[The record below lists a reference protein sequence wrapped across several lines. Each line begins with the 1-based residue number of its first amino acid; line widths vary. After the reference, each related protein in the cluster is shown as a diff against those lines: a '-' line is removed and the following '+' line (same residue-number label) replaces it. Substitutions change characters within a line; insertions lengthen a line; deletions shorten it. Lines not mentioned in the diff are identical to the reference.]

1 MFDIL
6 YNFELNMKTII
17 LPSILF
23 LFILLF
29 TSCKTFKKDCNDCP
43 NFGTNSVKN
52 SEMNS

>member
-1 MFDIL
+1 
-6 YNFELNMKTII
+6 MKTIT

-43 NFGTNSVKN
+43 NFGIHPVKN
-52 SEMNS
+52 SETNSSKLL